1 MTLEEKIEN
10 LKTFLKDKKTILG
23 FSAGS
28 DSTLLAY
35 ILSEVS
41 PESLLVTID
50 NNMMPREFI
59 NYTKQ
64 QAQKIGLKHKI
75 IKLNFL
81 EESTFINNRKERCYE
96 CRKQMY
102 ANIQKLPEFGQYQLF
117 IEGTNITDLL
127 ENRPG
132 VLVKNIYNMTSPLVE
147 CDITKKEVYDMIKYF
162 NLEYSHDTTC
172 LATRIKT
179 NQKVNK
185 EKLKLTNDAEDIIKK
200 YVQQDNIRVRYDD
213 QTAII
218 AIDNPLEILDKNLL
232 SKIRNKLQK
241 LGYKKVF
248 LDITGYEKTKLE
260 ASIDSNGNYYYQLPY
275 TINLEKTKNN
285 INKQEKL
292 TKTVTLNKNLTYD
305 DVTIEKNGKISMP
318 PTDDF
323 INKFNTILG
332 SVERKEI

>member
-1 MTLEEKIEN
+1 MTLEEKIQR
-10 LKTFLKDKKTILG
+10 LKDFLRGKRTVLG

-41 PESLLVTID
+41 PDSLLVTID
-50 NNMMPREFI
+50 NKMFSREFI
-59 NYTKQ
+59 DYAKKQ
-64 QAQKIGLKHKI
+64 AERLGLKHKI
-75 IKLNFL
+75 IEENFL
-81 EESTFINNRKERCYE
+81 EEQTFINNGKERCFE
-96 CRKQMY
+96 CRKRMY
-102 ANIQKLPEFGQYQLF
+102 SNIQKLPEFDQYEYF

-132 VLVKNIYNMTSPLVE
+132 VLVKEMFNMISPFVE
-147 CDITKKEVYDMIKYF
+147 CDITKQDVFDMIEYF

-179 NQKVNK
+179 DQQVSP
-185 EKLKLTNDAEDIIKK
+185 EKLELINNAEDIVKQYI
-200 YVQQDNIRVRYDD
+200 QQDNIRVRYDE
-213 QTAII
+213 QTAVIVV
-218 AIDNPLEILDKNLL
+218 DRPLEILDEKLL
-232 SKIRNKLQK
+232 SILRNKLLN

-260 ASIDSNGNYYYQLPY
+260 ASIDKKGNYYYQLPY
-275 TINLEKTKNN
+275 TINLEKVKRN
-285 INKQEKL
+285 IEKRENLDKKVILDEKL
-292 TKTVTLNKNLTYD
+292 VYD
-305 DVTIEKNGKISMP
+305 DIVIEENGKISMP

-323 INKFNTILG
+323 VNKFNSILG